1 MIAERVYNNN
11 RTKRNMT
18 RETAEDKVYKIARM
32 YNNILHNIDKVSDAK
47 SYLQV
52 RNAINAFAKEV
63 GKESVDVTRLR
74 SKLNERIKTVST
86 ELDKSIKAL
95 NTEID
100 KIRNDKLV
108 EPVERLEE
116 LNSQAEHKT
125 LQFLMQMGNNNDGGV
140 GNRRKVGNFVVN
152 ADRADAI
159 ALMKIAS
166 LPQFAQCFSSKQKQI
181 ILEKSK
187 NPAESVFEKNKEP
200 LLQEKGA
207 ELGKLYMR
215 SFNLR
220 NVQKKIGNE
229 ENQYYFSENTEE

>member
-1 MIAERVYNNN
+1 MIAEQVYNNN

-187 NPAESVFEKNKEP
+187 NPAEIVFEKNKEP

>member
-187 NPAESVFEKNKEP
+187 NPAEIVFEKNKEP